1 MTPIASTADL
11 RKSGLSRREILR
23 HCTPT
28 GPWQQV
34 LPGVVLQKPS
44 PPTRLD
50 RLRAVL
56 FFAGPD
62 SVITGADAL
71 CRQGADLPLPRHIHV
86 LAGMNMR
93 RSHPSILFERTTRPP
108 DVVERNGLRLA
119 HPARATLDLARREPN
134 PRAVVGILDAVIDAR
149 LCSPGD
155 LHEELERGCR
165 RGTAL
170 VRQALCHLYPVGDSR
185 PGLATRS
192 TPT

>member
-1 MTPIASTADL
+1 MNHMAPIFLSADL
-11 RKSGLSRREILR
+11 LKSGLPLRDVLR
-23 HCTPT
+23 HCLPS

-56 FFAGPD
+56 FFVGPD

-71 CRQGADLPLPRHIHV
+71 SRQGAQLPLPRHIHV
-86 LAGMNMR
+86 LAGKNMR
-93 RSHPSILFERTTRPP
+93 RSHPWILLERTNRLPT
-108 DVVERNGLRLA
+108 VVERNGLRLA
-119 HPARATLDLARREPN
+119 PPARAALDLARRSTN
-134 PRAVVGILDAVIDAR
+134 PRAVVEILDAVIDAR

-155 LHEELERGCR
+155 LHEELERSCR

-170 VRQALCHLYPVGDSR
+170 VRQALRHLYPVAV
-185 PGLATRS
+185 PPVA
-192 TPT
+192 PV